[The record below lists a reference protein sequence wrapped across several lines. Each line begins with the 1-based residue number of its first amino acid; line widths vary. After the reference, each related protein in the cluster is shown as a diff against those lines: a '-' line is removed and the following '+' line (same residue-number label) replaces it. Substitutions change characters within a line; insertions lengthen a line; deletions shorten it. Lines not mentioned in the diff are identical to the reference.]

1 MKCLFLWTN
10 QWNFG
15 NQDTIVMSQPNLFT
29 EQDLAG
35 INKVASY
42 FFRNERRFKSLEKT
56 HNKSQDS
63 LKRIIGLRLF
73 DQIKHLYFKTK
84 SPEGSKHYLA
94 GCILKPVDVVVSLE
108 SPENIAI
115 FIKVET
121 VELGPNSYKS
131 DLGRIWQEIPENLIP
146 VDYEPA

>member
-1 MKCLFLWTN
+1 
-10 QWNFG
+10 
-15 NQDTIVMSQPNLFT
+15 MSKPNLFT
-29 EQDLAG
+29 ERDLLHTNECAGFYFLKERDFKKAEKAYREFQQDIKDL
-35 INKVASY
+35 IRK
-42 FFRNERRFKSLEKT
+42 
-56 HNKSQDS
+56 
-63 LKRIIGLRLF
+63 RLF
-73 DQIKHLYFKTK
+73 DSISHLYFKTT
-84 SPEGSKHYLA
+84 SPKDSQHYLA

-146 VDYEPA
+146 VDYVPT